1 MEKRYQVFVSS
12 TYIDLKDE
20 RQKVIQTLME
30 MDCIPSG
37 MELFPSIDD
46 EQWEFIKKVIDDC
59 DYYLLIIGGRYGSP
73 APEGISYTEKE
84 FDYAVEKG
92 IKVIAL
98 LHGEPDSL
106 PVSKTDKNPDF
117 YEKLK
122 QFRAKVETGRLVKY
136 WKETEEIAGIVALS
150 LPKTIKMYPAIGWVR
165 ANKVSNEEL
174 LTEINELRKQNAE
187 LTKALAD
194 VEPSIFTGSEE
205 KDFSYIYEKL
215 NRFENLEVTIEWFEN
230 IEKSPNRIPI
240 EKRVSKSKVE
250 NYSINLASLIPFIST
265 LHLHEYEWE
274 WISEIILRQEF
285 PNESQDTRFS
295 TQEIRNFPTELI
307 KYAFITKNYTP
318 PVSQNTNGVLGI
330 GFSSTFGKYRLC
342 FSEKLERYKYW
353 LEVTGKMPEQIEII
367 KND

>member
-30 MDCIPSG
+30 MDCIPSV

-73 APEGISYTEKE
+73 SPEGINYTEKE
-84 FDYAVEKG
+84 FDYAVKKG

-150 LPKTIKMYPAIGWVR
+150 LQKTIKTYPAIGWVR
-165 ANKVSNEEL
+165 ADKVSNEEL

-194 VEPSIFTGSEE
+194 IEPSIFTGSEK

-215 NRFENLEVTIEWFEN
+215 NRFENVEIVIDVFEESVQN
-230 IEKSPNRIPI
+230 INPYDKKVE
-240 EKRVSKSKVE
+240 SKVE
-250 NYSINLASLIPFIST
+250 NYSINLASLVPFVST
-265 LHLHEYEWE
+265 PNCHEYK
-274 WISEIILRQEF
+274 WIYISRLIVYQQFPENPGNIRISIKEIKNLA
-285 PNESQDTRFS
+285 S
-295 TQEIRNFPTELI
+295 ELI
-307 KYAFITKNYTP
+307 KYAFIMKNYVP
-318 PVSQNTNGVLGI
+318 PIPKTGDKITDFRNNKSDTYL
-330 GFSSTFGKYRLC
+330 LC
-342 FSEKLERYKYW
+342 YSEKLERYKYW
-353 LEVTGKMPEQIEII
+353 LDVTGRMPEQIEII
-367 KND
+367 KNN